1 MKKIVVCADDYNIA
15 PGVSKAIRE
24 LIAKG
29 RLNATSVM
37 TLFPGLDEEAKA
49 LNETPSPSPI
59 QIGLHLTLS
68 GGFAPLVSP
77 PMATGDGKLPSMTK
91 LLSPL
96 SLLQVSRKAVAAEIE
111 AQIEAF
117 TRAFGR
123 LPDYVDGHQHCQ
135 LMPAIR
141 KTFVQTI
148 ARLAPNA
155 WVRQCAPARKSALI
169 SADSKTRVIGTLS
182 LGLAR
187 LARKAG
193 LAVNPSFSGAYD
205 FGGVEK
211 FEDLLPRFLAELTE
225 GGVVMVHPGFIDD
238 TLSARDIL
246 VERREEEYFLLGS
259 EKFLIAMK
267 DAEATLA

>member
-1 MKKIVVCADDYNIA
+1 MKRVVVCADDYNIA

-24 LIAKG
+24 LVAKG

-37 TLFPGLDEEAKA
+37 TLFPGLEEEAKA

-68 GGFAPLVSP
+68 GGFRPLVSP
-77 PMATGDGKLPSMTK
+77 PMATGDGKLPGMMQ
-91 LLSPL
+91 LLSPM

-117 TRAFGR
+117 SRAFGR

-141 KTFVQTI
+141 KTFVQTV
-148 ARLAPNA
+148 AKLAPNA
-155 WVRQCAPARKSALI
+155 WVRQCAPAQKSALI
-169 SADSKTRVIGTLS
+169 SADNKTRVIGALS

-193 LAVNPSFSGAYD
+193 LAVNPSFSGAYE
-205 FGGVEK
+205 FGGTEK
-211 FEDLLPRFLAELTE
+211 FADLFPRFLEELTG

-238 TLSARDIL
+238 TLRARDIL
-246 VERREEEYFLLGS
+246 VERREEEYFLLAS
-259 EKFLIAMK
+259 EAFETAMK
-267 DAEATLA
+267 AAGAKLA